1 MPLDLLAHLKAL
13 SAPPG
18 LSGYE
23 GPARAVIQAAWAPLS
38 DEQHQDRLGSFW
50 AVQRGS
56 GAGARPR
63 LMLAAHMDAIGL
75 IVTRREGEFLRVSNI
90 GGIDPRVLPGQL
102 VTVHGRQDLPA
113 VVAAPPAFL
122 LPKAKRDGVTPLAE
136 LLIDTGLPADKLAR
150 LVQVGDLVSF
160 AQPPVEL
167 LNEQLAAK
175 SLDNRASVAALTV
188 CLEALRGKP
197 HAWDVFAVA
206 TVQEEVGLRGAGTSA
221 YSLEPD
227 LAVAVDVTYGSDNAT
242 REFAHRTLPLGGGP
256 ALGLGPNIHAG
267 LLSAFKACATRVE
280 IPYTVEFMPGHSGTD
295 AFAIQ
300 VARAGIPT
308 MVVSIPLRNMH
319 TPVEVVALKD
329 IARTGRLL
337 AEFAAGL
344 DDQFMAGLSVDGA
357 A

>member
-1 MPLDLLAHLKAL
+1 MTVDVLAHVKAL
-13 SAPPG
+13 SSPPG

-23 GPARAVIQAAWAPLS
+23 EPARTVIRSAWEPLT
-38 DEQHQDRLGSFW
+38 DEQHADRLGTYW
-50 AVQRGS
+50 AVRRGQ
-56 GAGARPR
+56 GAPPRPR

-75 IVTRREGEFLRVSNI
+75 MVTRREGEFLRVANI

-113 VVAAPPAFL
+113 VVVAPPPFL
-122 LPKAKRDGVTPLAE
+122 LPKAKRDNVTPLAE
-136 LLIDTGLPADKLAR
+136 LLVDTGLPAERLAQ
-150 LVQVGDLVSF
+150 LAHTGDLVSF

-188 CLEALRGKP
+188 CLEALQGRP
-197 HAWDVFAVA
+197 LVWDVYAVA

-221 YSLEPD
+221 YSLQPD
-227 LAVAVDVTYGSDNAT
+227 LAVAVDVTYGSDAAT
-242 REFAHRTLPLGGGP
+242 REFAHRTFPLGGGP

-267 LLSAFKACATRVE
+267 LFAAFKACAARAE
-280 IPYTVEFMPGHSGTD
+280 IPYTIEAMPGHSGTD

-308 MVVSIPLRNMH
+308 MVLSIPVRNMH

-337 AEFAAGL
+337 AEFAASL
-344 DDQFMAGLSVDGA
+344 DDQFMAGLTLD
-357 A
+357 